1 MPSGI
6 TVKQAAGNLRYNCAM
21 HTVVAV
27 LRGGP
32 SREYDVSLKTGASVL
47 EALDKEKYE
56 PRDIFI
62 DRNGQWHMHG
72 IGVAPEKALFGADVA
87 FNALHGHY
95 GEDGEVQHLL
105 EQIGIPYTGSGTV
118 ASATAFN
125 KQQTKDI
132 AKKLGV
138 KVAHGVVV
146 ENTRNIEALAHN
158 IFRTFPHPAI
168 VKPVTGG
175 SSHGTTIA
183 ENFAQLERA
192 LAAAFDYA
200 PQALVEEYIKG
211 KEATVGVVNDFRNE
225 KTYALLPTPH
235 EVLSQKE
242 KNGLVAI
249 AKKIHDGLGLSHYS
263 ESDFIV
269 SKRGIY
275 FLEVN
280 TLPNLSKESLFHKS
294 LNAVG
299 SSLSHFI
306 DHVIG
311 LARNKR

>member
-1 MPSGI
+1 M
-6 TVKQAAGNLRYNCAM
+6 R
-21 HTVVAV
+21 TVVAV

-32 SREYDVSLKTGASVL
+32 SSEYDLSLRGGAAVL

-62 DRNGQWHMHG
+62 DRKGQWHMHG
-72 IGVAPEKALFGADVA
+72 ISVPPEKALFGTDVA
-87 FNALHGHY
+87 FNAMHGHY
-95 GEDGEVQHLL
+95 GEDGQVQRLL
-105 EQIGIPYTGSGTV
+105 DQLGVPYTGSSAV
-118 ASATAFN
+118 ASAASFN
-125 KQQTKDI
+125 KQQTKYL
-132 AKKLGV
+132 AQNLGV
-138 KVAHGVVV
+138 KVAYGIMV
-146 ENTRNIEALAHN
+146 ENTGDIEAIAHT

-168 VKPVTGG
+168 IKPITGG
-175 SSHGTTIA
+175 FSQGTAIA
-183 ENFAQLERA
+183 ENFNQLQYA
-192 LAAAFDYA
+192 LAKAFDFA
-200 PQALVEEYIKG
+200 PQVLVEEYIKG
-211 KEATVGVVNDFRNE
+211 RDATVGVIQNFRNE
-225 KTYALLPTPH
+225 SAYALLPSPN
-235 EVLSQKE
+235 EILSQKE
-242 KNGLVAI
+242 KNSLIAI

-311 LARNKR
+311 LSRNKR

>member
-1 MPSGI
+1 M
-6 TVKQAAGNLRYNCAM
+6 R
-21 HTVVAV
+21 TVVAV

-32 SREYDVSLKTGASVL
+32 SNEYSVSLKTGAAVL
-47 EALDKEKYE
+47 DALDKEKYE

-72 IGVAPEKALFGADVA
+72 IGVPPEKALFGTDVV

-95 GEDGEVQHLL
+95 GEDGQVQRLL
-105 EQIGIPYTGSGTV
+105 EQLGVPYTGSGAV
-118 ASATAFN
+118 ASAASFN
-125 KQQTKDI
+125 KQQTKYL
-132 AKKLGV
+132 AQNLGV
-138 KVAHGVVV
+138 KVAYGIMV
-146 ENTRNIEALAHN
+146 ENTGDIETLAHTL
-158 IFRTFPHPAI
+158 FRTFPHPAI
-168 VKPVTGG
+168 IKPVTGG
-175 SSHGTTIA
+175 FSQGTTIA
-183 ENFAQLERA
+183 ENFNQLQYA
-192 LAAAFDYA
+192 LAKAFDFA

-211 KEATVGVVNDFRNE
+211 RDATVGVIQNFRNE
-225 KTYALLPTPH
+225 SAYALLPSPN
-235 EVLSQKE
+235 EILSQKE
-242 KNGLVAI
+242 KNSLIAI
-249 AKKIHDGLGLSHYS
+249 AKKIHEGLGLSHYS
-263 ESDFIV
+263 ESDFVV

-311 LARNKR
+311 LSRNKR

>member
-1 MPSGI
+1 M
-6 TVKQAAGNLRYNCAM
+6 R
-21 HTVVAV
+21 TVVAV

-32 SREYDVSLKTGASVL
+32 SFEYDTSLKTGAAVL
-47 EALDKEKYE
+47 DALDKEKYE

-72 IGVAPEKALFGADVA
+72 IGVPPEKALFGTDVV

-95 GEDGEVQHLL
+95 GEDGQVQRLL
-105 EQIGIPYTGSGTV
+105 EQLGVPYTGSSAV
-118 ASATAFN
+118 ASAVSFN
-125 KQQTKDI
+125 KQQTKYL
-132 AKKLGV
+132 AQNLGV
-138 KVAHGVVV
+138 KVAHGVMV
-146 ENTRNIEALAHN
+146 ENTGDIEAVAHN

-175 SSHGTTIA
+175 SSQGTTIA

-242 KNGLVAI
+242 KNGLIAI

-299 SSLSHFI
+299 SSFSHFL

-311 LARNKR
+311 LARNKK

>member
-1 MPSGI
+1 M
-6 TVKQAAGNLRYNCAM
+6 R
-21 HTVVAV
+21 TVVAV

-32 SREYDVSLKTGASVL
+32 SFEYDTSLKTGEHVL
-47 EALDKEKYE
+47 SHLDKEKYE

-72 IGVAPEKALFGADVA
+72 IGVAPEKALFGADIA

-95 GEDGEVQHLL
+95 GEDGQVQRLL
-105 EQIGIPYTGSGTV
+105 EQLGVSYTGSGAV
-118 ASATAFN
+118 ASAASFN
-125 KQQTKDI
+125 KQQTKYL
-132 AKKLGV
+132 AQNLGV
-138 KVAHGVVV
+138 KVVHGVMV
-146 ENTRNIEALAHN
+146 ENTGDIEAVAHN

-175 SSHGTTIA
+175 SSQGTTIA
-183 ENFAQLERA
+183 ENFTQLQYA
-192 LAAAFDYA
+192 LNKAFDFA

-211 KEATVGVVNDFRNE
+211 REATVGIINNFRNE
-225 KTYALLPTPH
+225 ATYALLPTPK
-235 EVLSQKE
+235 EILSQKE
-242 KNGLVAI
+242 KNSLIAI

-280 TLPNLSKESLFHKS
+280 TLPNLAKESLFHKS

-299 SSLSHFI
+299 SSFSHFL

-311 LARNKR
+311 LALNKR

>member
-1 MPSGI
+1 M
-6 TVKQAAGNLRYNCAM
+6 R
-21 HTVVAV
+21 TVVAV

-32 SREYDVSLKTGASVL
+32 SKEYSVSLKTGAAVL
-47 EALDKEKYE
+47 DALDKEKYE

-72 IGVAPEKALFGADVA
+72 IGVPPEKALFGTDVV

-95 GEDGEVQHLL
+95 GEDGQVQRLL
-105 EQIGIPYTGSGTV
+105 EQLGVPYTGSSAV
-118 ASATAFN
+118 ASAVSFN
-125 KQQTKDI
+125 KQQTKYL
-132 AKKLGV
+132 AQNLGV
-138 KVAHGVVV
+138 KVAHGIMV
-146 ENTRNIEALAHN
+146 ENTGDIEAVAHN

-175 SSHGTTIA
+175 SSQGTTIA

-211 KEATVGVVNDFRNE
+211 KEATVGVIQNFRNE
-225 KTYALLPTPH
+225 SAYALLPSPN
-235 EVLSQKE
+235 EILSQKE
-242 KNGLVAI
+242 KNGLIAI

-294 LNAVG
+294 INAVG
-299 SSLSHFI
+299 SSLSHFL
-306 DHVIG
+306 DHVIT
-311 LARNKR
+311 LASRKK